1 MLRSKTAALVVS
13 MGLVAL
19 AFPSSVLNYLSILPG
34 IDIASFPFLRWWGAV
49 YIAAGVLVE
58 WNLRSDRSTQSAIKS
73 VIGVAV
79 ACVGTLLLAI
89 LLSSESAIFRNFA
102 LSAGVVIPLIVGT
115 MDTTKSRLIAVS
127 LVLVPI
133 SIGTVVI
140 GRPFSSAAPAVW
152 VPTIFTLYSLV
163 FGIPLYVLG
172 RDWRLDRRHP
182 RAT

>member
-19 AFPSSVLNYLSILPG
+19 AFPSSVLDFLSLLPG
-34 IDIASFPFLRWWGAV
+34 IDVASFPFLRWWGAV

-58 WNLRSDRSTQSAIKS
+58 WNLRSDRSTQSIIKR

-79 ACVGTLLLAI
+79 ACVGALLLAI
-89 LLSSESAIFRNFA
+89 LLSGESAIFRNFA

-115 MDTTKSRLIAVS
+115 MNTAKRRIIAVS

-133 SIGTVVI
+133 SIGMVVI
-140 GRPFSSAAPAVW
+140 GRPFASAAPAVW

-172 RDWRLDRRHP
+172 RDWRLDQRQP
-182 RAT
+182 RTT